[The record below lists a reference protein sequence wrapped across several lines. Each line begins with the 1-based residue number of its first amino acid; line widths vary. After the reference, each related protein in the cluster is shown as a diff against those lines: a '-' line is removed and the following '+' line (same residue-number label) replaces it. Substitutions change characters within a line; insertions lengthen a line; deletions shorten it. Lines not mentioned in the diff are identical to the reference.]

1 MTVGMGRNHH
11 ASRLTNLN
19 VSARKIQEYTNP
31 RHGTTH
37 PQPQL
42 SVLCWLHNLLSQSY
56 ISLEIHIYMYIGHVF
71 HAEFQ
76 CALSARACWNYD
88 QCSFSSIISVLNSPS
103 SSPHR
108 VRNMLS
114 QKKLPQQWNLGFW
127 RVWSG
132 VDFEFATTKNG
143 GRQSRKQTRRPT
155 RKGNAGEMGLSIVCG
170 AERVQTTHPCKRT
183 NLHIKCLH
191 GVFCPQ
197 GHIQHTLK
205 TTYS

>member
-76 CALSARACWNYD
+76 CALSARAC
-88 QCSFSSIISVLNSPS
+88 
-103 SSPHR
+103 
-108 VRNMLS
+108 
-114 QKKLPQQWNLGFW
+114 
-127 RVWSG
+127 
-132 VDFEFATTKNG
+132 
-143 GRQSRKQTRRPT
+143 
-155 RKGNAGEMGLSIVCG
+155 
-170 AERVQTTHPCKRT
+170 
-183 NLHIKCLH
+183 
-191 GVFCPQ
+191 
-197 GHIQHTLK
+197 
-205 TTYS
+205 